1 MLEGKT
7 ALVTGS
13 VIGIGNATARAFA
26 AEGCNI
32 MMCGL
37 GTPEEIETSRAAIE
51 MDYGVTVKFH
61 GADLADRRQTEG
73 LAQSTRDQFGS
84 IDILVNNAVIR
95 YYDNIVDFDPKN
107 WDHALAVN
115 VTAPFDLTRL
125 TLPIMR
131 EKGWGRI
138 VNISSIMGLSACSG
152 RADYIT
158 SKTAIIGLTRSTAA
172 ETLRDPNITCN
183 AIAPGS
189 VLSDFIKARIQR
201 MAEERQTS
209 FEDMA
214 KRYKRDIGQ
223 IADFIEP
230 AQIADAILYLCRD
243 ESRHI
248 NGTVLPVDGGVAATW
263 IENPDEI

>member
-51 MDYGVTVKFH
+51 TDYGVTVKFH
-61 GADLADRRQTEG
+61 SADLADRRQTEE
-73 LAQSTRDQFGS
+73 LAKSTQEELGS

-125 TLPIMR
+125 ALPIMR
-131 EKGWGRI
+131 EEGWGRI
-138 VNISSIMGLSACSG
+138 VNISSIMGLSARSG

-214 KRYKRDIGQ
+214 KRYKKDIGQ

>member
-1 MLEGKT
+1 MLKGKT

-13 VIGIGNATARAFA
+13 VIGIGNATARALA

-37 GTPEEIETSRAAIE
+37 GTPEDIEASRAAIAV
-51 MDYGVTVKFH
+51 DFGVEVKYH
-61 GADLADRRQTEG
+61 DADLADRTQTED
-73 LAQSTRDQFGS
+73 LAKSTEDQFGS
-84 IDILVNNAVIR
+84 LDILVNNAVIR
-95 YYDNIVDFDPKN
+95 YYDNIVDFDPQN

-115 VTAPFDLTRL
+115 VTAPFDLTRMAL
-125 TLPIMR
+125 SGMR
-131 EKGWGRI
+131 DNGWGRI
-138 VNISSIMGLSACSG
+138 VNISSIMGLAARSG
-152 RADYIT
+152 RVDYIT

-172 ETLRDPNITCN
+172 EILRDPNITCN

-189 VLSDFIKARIQR
+189 VLSDFIKVRIEK
-201 MAEERQTS
+201 MAEERQTT

-214 KRYKRDIGQ
+214 KRYKKDIGQ

-230 AQIADAILYLCRD
+230 AQIADAIVYLCRD

-248 NGTVLPVDGGVAATW
+248 NGTVLPVDGGIAATW

>member
-1 MLEGKT
+1 MLKGKT

-13 VIGIGNATARAFA
+13 VIGIGNATARALA

-37 GTPEEIETSRAAIE
+37 GTPEDIEASRAAIA
-51 MDYGVTVKFH
+51 
-61 GADLADRRQTEG
+61 ADLVSRLSTMRGSADRSQTED
-73 LAQSTRDQFGS
+73 LAKSTEDQFGS
-84 IDILVNNAVIR
+84 LDILVNNAVIR

-115 VTAPFDLTRL
+115 VTAPFDLTRMAL
-125 TLPIMR
+125 SGMR
-131 EKGWGRI
+131 DNGWGRI
-138 VNISSIMGLSACSG
+138 VNISSIMGLAARSG
-152 RADYIT
+152 RVDYIT

-172 ETLRDPNITCN
+172 ETLRNPNITCN

-189 VLSDFIKARIQR
+189 VLSDFIKVRIEK
-201 MAEERQTS
+201 MAEERQTT

-214 KRYKRDIGQ
+214 KRYKNDIGQ

-230 AQIADAILYLCRD
+230 AQIADAIVYLCRD

-248 NGTVLPVDGGVAATW
+248 NGTVLPVDGGIAATW